1 MSTYLAAAGPLVWP
15 VLVLALATVAL
26 SAQYL
31 RSGRLDLVPAALGV
45 GASTVL
51 LALLSVVVG
60 FQLSVGGLGGV
71 AADSRWIYLLGVSEA
86 LNALVLA
93 LAACALSALLLS
105 AGGFRSLRS
114 AAVR

>member
-1 MSTYLAAAGPLVWP
+1 MSAYLAAAGPLVWP
-15 VLVLALATVAL
+15 VLVLALATVVL

-31 RSGRLDLVPAALGV
+31 RSGRLAFVPAALGV
-45 GASTVL
+45 GACTVL

-60 FQLSVGGLGGV
+60 YQLSVGALVGV
-71 AADSRWIYLLGVSEA
+71 EPDSRWIYLLGIAES

-105 AGGFRSLRS
+105 AGGFRSLRG
-114 AAVR
+114 AAAG